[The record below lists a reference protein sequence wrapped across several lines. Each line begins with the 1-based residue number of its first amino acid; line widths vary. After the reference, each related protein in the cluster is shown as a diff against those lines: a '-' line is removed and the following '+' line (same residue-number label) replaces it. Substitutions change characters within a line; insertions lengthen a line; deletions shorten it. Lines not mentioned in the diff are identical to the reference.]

1 VTARRLAAM
10 AAVTLAASL
19 GGCGG
24 GGDKA
29 ASDPIASAPAAAP
42 AAQRTAYE
50 RSLVGVLRGA
60 AGAAG
65 LARQVDNNEPAEANA
80 RVFDRVRALYERAYL
95 GMQPVKPPAE
105 IGDVHARVVA
115 SLKALA
121 GDAGRARDALR
132 ARDAAALKAALAD
145 LRAEGLRLQ
154 ALAAQLSA
162 RGY

>member
-1 VTARRLAAM
+1 M
-10 AAVTLAASL
+10 AALALAASPA
-19 GGCGG
+19 GCGG
-24 GGDKA
+24 GADT
-29 ASDPIASAPAAAP
+29 ASTVPTASVPTATTPA
-42 AAQRTAYE
+42 QTAYE

-65 LARQVDNNEPAEANA
+65 LVRQVDNQAPADANA

-95 GMQPVKPPAE
+95 GVRPVKAPADVA
-105 IGDVHARVVA
+105 DVHARVVA
-115 SLKALA
+115 SLNALA
-121 GDAGRARDALR
+121 GDAARARDALR

-154 ALAAQLSA
+154 TLAGQLSA